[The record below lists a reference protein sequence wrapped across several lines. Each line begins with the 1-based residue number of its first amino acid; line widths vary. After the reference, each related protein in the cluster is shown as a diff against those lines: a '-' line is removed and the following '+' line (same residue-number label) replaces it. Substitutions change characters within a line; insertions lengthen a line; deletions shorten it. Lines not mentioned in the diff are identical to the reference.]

1 MAGPCLGA
9 QGVYQRAN
17 AVFDHFGW
25 RGNVGVQQDAKYSFA
40 FCKVV
45 HEDNVGFLV
54 QMDTIS
60 YSFRH

>member
-9 QGVYQRAN
+9 QGVYQRALES
-17 AVFDHFGW
+17 FDRFGW

-54 QMDTIS
+54 
-60 YSFRH
+60 